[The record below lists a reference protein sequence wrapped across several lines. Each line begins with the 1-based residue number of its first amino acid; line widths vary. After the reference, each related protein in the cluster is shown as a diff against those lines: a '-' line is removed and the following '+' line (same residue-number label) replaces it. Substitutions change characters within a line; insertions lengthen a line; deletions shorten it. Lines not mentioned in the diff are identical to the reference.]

1 MSPSDAY
8 RPAAPMYAEPD
19 NRNAE
24 SHILEAATEQCSA
37 ELETGD
43 RLVQVFV
50 RPLCEPGVDR
60 GLEMER
66 PLGHTAG
73 RGDHDDHHEVRLQQ
87 EHIDAQLMKNNMRRV
102 MSDCIYMAYVVQGQK
117 CDATSAAA

>member
-1 MSPSDAY
+1 MDEVDER
-8 RPAAPMYAEPD
+8 RPDRAEKRALPG
-19 NRNAE
+19 AE
-24 SHILEAATEQCSA
+24 ARILEAATERRSA

-73 RGDHDDHHEVRLQQ
+73 RGDHDDHDEVRLQQ
-87 EHIDAQLMKNNMRRV
+87 EHLDVYDRGGLERRRR
-102 MSDCIYMAYVVQGQK
+102 YEREQ
-117 CDATSAAA
+117 T